1 MSFNPNLHHI
11 CQHLAS
17 LNITYLNVHCSTAFI
32 LVKAVYLL
40 PKKKLY
46 IIYIYISFPYSCS
59 KAGAIFKC
67 MPSHFKTNSDINGS
81 QFQEQLSLSG
91 DKFSLYLSLDC
102 KITNFSSAVKVL
114 FITVLICGLE
124 VGAGSLRQTV
134 YEMKMF
140 SFPAMV
146 RATSHI
152 FKSSALQ
159 LLWGV

>member
-1 MSFNPNLHHI
+1 MSTSGFPKYYISKCTLFYSFYFGKSCI
-11 CQHLAS
+11 S
-17 LNITYLNVHCSTAFI
+17 FT
-32 LVKAVYLL
+32 
-40 PKKKLY
+40 KKKA
-46 IIYIYISFPYSCS
+46 IYNIYISFPYSCS

-81 QFQEQLSLSG
+81 KFQEQLSLSG

>member
-1 MSFNPNLHHI
+1 MSFNPNLHHM

-17 LNITYLNVHCSTAFI
+17 LNITYLNVQLFYSFYFGKSCISFTKI
-32 LVKAVYLL
+32 KA
-40 PKKKLY
+40 
-46 IIYIYISFPYSCS
+46 IYNIYFPYSCS

-67 MPSHFKTNSDINGS
+67 MPSHFKTNSDINSS

-91 DKFSLYLSLDC
+91 DKFSLYRSLDC
-102 KITNFSSAVKVL
+102 KITNFSPAVKVL

-140 SFPAMV
+140 SFPVMV
-146 RATSHI
+146 RETSHI

-159 LLWGV
+159 LLWAV

>member
-1 MSFNPNLHHI
+1 M
-11 CQHLAS
+11 A
-17 LNITYLNVHCSTAFI
+17 LNFKNNRAYLGT
-32 LVKAVYLL
+32 
-40 PKKKLY
+40 
-46 IIYIYISFPYSCS
+46 
-59 KAGAIFKC
+59 
-67 MPSHFKTNSDINGS
+67 
-81 QFQEQLSLSG
+81 Q
-91 DKFSLYLSLDC
+91 FSLYLSLDC
-102 KITNFSSAVKVL
+102 KITNFSPAVKVL

-146 RATSHI
+146 RVTSHI